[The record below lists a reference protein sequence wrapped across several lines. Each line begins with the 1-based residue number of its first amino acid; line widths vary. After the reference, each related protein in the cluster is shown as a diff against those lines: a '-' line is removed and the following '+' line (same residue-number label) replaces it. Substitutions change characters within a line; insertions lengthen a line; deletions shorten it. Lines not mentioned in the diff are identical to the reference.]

1 MKQTSIDALNN
12 HMFEAIEMLKNN
24 SDKKASDNEKMD
36 IATAKAIAD
45 LGKVIVEGY
54 KVKAQVLNLINSGE
68 NMVTLT
74 KLAENGGIFT
84 ESDVKIIPNE

>member
-24 SDKKASDNEKMD
+24 SDSKASPNEKMD

-54 KVKAQVLNLINSGE
+54 KVKAQVLTLINQGE
-68 NMVTLT
+68 NMKTLT